1 MVTRGGLLQRSK
13 VNRSFTQEIHEMKN
27 HQSMKTTKKN
37 ESVFAYRVSPSVRG
51 IVLGC
56 LLVVGCGEPLPPDF
70 AVADDLF
77 PVTGEVKFK
86 GEFAPEATLQ
96 FHPVG
101 GLPTAPAVTAV
112 ADTEGKFQ
120 VFTFRP
126 EGKMLGAPVGQYK
139 VTASWLGAT
148 VGLTQEKIDEL
159 KERVPAKYQKP
170 QTTPLMI
177 EVASG
182 ENQVGVMAID

>member
-1 MVTRGGLLQRSK
+1 MQDYRRLAIIKTSERG
-13 VNRSFTQEIHEMKN
+13 
-27 HQSMKTTKKN
+27 
-37 ESVFAYRVSPSVRG
+37 FAYSVSVAVR
-51 IVLGC
+51 LLAMSC
-56 LLVVGCGEPLPPDF
+56 LLTVGCGEPLPPDF

-86 GEFAPEATLQ
+86 GEIAPEATLQ

-101 GLPTAPAVTAV
+101 GPQAGPAVTAV
-112 ADTEGKFQ
+112 ADSDGKFQ

-126 EGKMLGAPVGQYK
+126 EGKMLGAPAGQYK

-148 VGLTQEKIDEL
+148 AGLTQEKIDEL
-159 KERVPAKYQKP
+159 KELVPPKFHRP

-177 EVASG
+177 EVKSG
-182 ENQVGVMAID
+182 ENQVGVLAID